1 MASIVTGYEYDIFI
15 SYRQNDNKYDGWVTG
30 FVANLNRELEATIK
44 DKLTIYF
51 DENPSDGL
59 LETHDVDKSL
69 ESKLRCL
76 IFIPVISQTY
86 CDLNCYAWQNELCAF
101 NRMAK
106 EDTFGRDIR
115 LPGGN
120 VASRIL
126 PVKINELDP
135 EDKALLENEL
145 GGVLR
150 AIEFIYREPGVNRP
164 LTPDDDEEKNLNK
177 TKYRNQIN
185 KVANAIKEIIR
196 GIQEPGVKSQ
206 TENIIIPENKIGRR
220 KIPGG
225 KIAAPVAILI
235 TVLIAVLLF
244 VPPLIKRP
252 PGSSPPIDKSIAVL
266 PFTNLSND
274 PDQEY
279 FSDGM
284 VDEIIDRLF
293 KIGDLKVISRTT
305 SMSFKNTTLSLKEIA
320 RELNVSAILEG
331 SVRRIENN
339 VRITV
344 QLIDAGTDTHLWSE
358 IYDRN
363 ISDIFSIQSEV
374 AQAVARELKA
384 VIKPEEKHL
393 LESVPTDNLEAYDLY
408 LLGEYLRIQR
418 TPNSLWKA
426 KGMFEKAI
434 EADPG
439 FVKAYTGLAHCYGNL
454 AFYANLRPKE
464 AYLPAFEL
472 AQKALELDSLSADAY
487 SIKGMVDLF
496 YNFNFTRAEKNYK
509 RAIELAPKDPEC
521 YKLFS
526 ELYFFMGKFSEALDW
541 DHRALTI
548 DPSYST
554 RDGLYGSHMYFA
566 GEKDSALLLLT
577 RLVDKYPVCHYYL
590 GVGYIYEGE
599 YEKAIPELEKILVG
613 FSPVVIT
620 HLGIAYSRSGALNET
635 RKLLDTLE
643 TRAKTEFVPYSMRGA
658 LMASL
663 GRKKEAIDYLRKGY
677 DEREEFLL
685 LLMHVDTISYA
696 NLRSDPEFIEIINSI
711 KK

>member
-1 MASIVTGYEYDIFI
+1 MASIIPGYNYDIFI
-15 SYRQNDNKYDGWVTG
+15 SYRQNDNKYDGWVTQ
-30 FVANLNRELEATIK
+30 FVANLSRELEATIK
-44 DKLTIYF
+44 DKVTVYF

-69 ESKLRCL
+69 ESKLKCL

-86 CDLNCYAWQNELCAF
+86 CDLKSYAWQNELCAF

-106 EDTFGRDIR
+106 EDQYGRDVI
-115 LPGGN
+115 LHGGN

-135 EDKALLENEL
+135 EDQALLENEL

-150 AIEFIYREPGVNRP
+150 AVEFIYREPGVNRP
-164 LTPDDDEEKNLNK
+164 LTPEDDEKKNLNK

-185 KVANAIKEIIR
+185 KVANAVKEIIR
-196 GIQEPGVKSQ
+196 GIQEPGEKSQ
-206 TENIIIPENKIGRR
+206 TENIIIPENKIPGR
-220 KIPGG
+220 KIPWR

-235 TVLIAVLLF
+235 FVLIAVLLI
-244 VPPLIKRP
+244 VPPVTQRSRE
-252 PGSSPPIDKSIAVL
+252 GSTASDKSIAIL

-284 VDEIIDRLF
+284 VDEILDRLF

-305 SMSFKNTTLSLKEIA
+305 SMSYKNTTLSLKEIA
-320 RELNVSAILEG
+320 HELKVSAILEG
-331 SVRRIENN
+331 SVRRIDNN

-358 IYDRN
+358 IYDRD

-384 VIKPEEKHL
+384 VIKPEEKTL
-393 LESVPTDNLEAYDLY
+393 IEKIPSDNLEAYDLY
-408 LLGEYLRIQR
+408 LLGEYLRTQR

-426 KGMFEKAI
+426 KAVFEKAI

-464 AYLPAFEL
+464 AYPPALEL

-496 YNFNFTRAEKNYK
+496 YNFDFTSAERNYK
-509 RAIELAPKDPEC
+509 HAIELAPNNPEC

-541 DHRALTI
+541 DHRAMTM
-548 DPSYST
+548 DPTYST

-566 GEKDSALLLLT
+566 GEKDSAILFLARMT
-577 RLVDKYPVCHYYL
+577 DKYPVCHYYL
-590 GVGYIYEGE
+590 GIAYFYEGE
-599 YEKAIPELEKILVG
+599 YEKAISEVKETLAG
-613 FSPVVIT
+613 FFPIAIT
-620 HLGIAYSRSGALNET
+620 HLGLAYSKTGALNET
-635 RKLLDTLE
+635 QKLLDTLE

-658 LMASL
+658 LMAEL
-663 GRKKEAIDYLRKGY
+663 GKNREALDYLRKGY

-696 NLRSDPEFIEIINSI
+696 NLRSDPEFIEIMDRI
-711 KK
+711 KE